1 MRVTQ
6 ARLDRYRADV
16 DAYGNAAARYVE
28 QYIAALRDEFPDMS
42 VEDLRDE
49 AIGAIDDA
57 LNAFGDQASEL
68 ALDLFEE
75 IVTAYGFKP
84 ETRIESVVPREMI
97 EGGVRYRARYL
108 VEGLSDKFD
117 RDVADLT
124 RYYIHRGAF
133 ENMERNCARNDL
145 RYARVPSG
153 RETCGFCFMLSSRG
167 FVYRSEQTAGG
178 AHAYHE
184 HCDCVI
190 VPGFKDKGHELDIQI
205 DGYDPNLMGEHWN
218 ECQATIGGEKELR
231 ERWKS
236 MTKAQRARYK
246 GNNNAE
252 RYRRFVNAR
261 TIREVET
268 RDFRWL
274 NTGEVPRIDYALN
287 SRSAYGR
294 LVLPKDYSVENIV
307 DKGNEWRDLFALDT
321 LQENGFALATRP
333 PKAIGRDGAVIDGV
347 TCPDLTI
354 GGEIW
359 EIKSPPPANIAVK
372 EGNELDY
379 IGQQLRRAQHSFSNP
394 YDPESMEGMGDYSP
408 KRVVLNLFYRPSP
421 VPISTERFR
430 NKLVGEMRRYGI
442 DEVIVVDADGSLR
455 RFLKQ

>member
-16 DAYGNAAARYVE
+16 DACGNAAARYVE

-75 IVTAYGFKP
+75 IVTVYGFKP
-84 ETRIESVVPREMI
+84 ETRLESVVTREMI

-108 VEGLSDKFD
+108 VEGLSNKFD

-124 RYYIHRGAF
+124 RYYIHRSAF

-190 VPGFKDKGHELDIQI
+190 VPGFKDKGHELDVQI
-205 DGYDPNLMGEHWN
+205 DGYDPDLMGEHWN

-261 TIREVET
+261 TIREVEM

-274 NTGEVPRIDYALN
+274 NTGEIPRIDYSEN
-287 SRSAYGR
+287 PFEAYGQPER
-294 LVLPKDYSVENIV
+294 RGLYTADNFH
-307 DKGNEWRDLFALDT
+307 DHNGEWRDVFAMDMLS
-321 LQENGFALATRP
+321 ESGFSVKTR
-333 PKAIGRDGAVIDGV
+333 GRNAPDGYSNIDI
-347 TCPDLTI
+347 LI
-354 GGEIW
+354 GGELW
-359 EIKSPPPANIAVK
+359 EIKSPEDTASSNPEGLRFVEGNLRAAVK
-372 EGNELDY
+372 QFKNQYDPDSDSTLNYGGKIRVVFNSMYKSISDKKIEKE
-379 IGQQLRRAQHSFSNP
+379 LRRQIRIQ
-394 YDPESMEGMGDYSP
+394 DVDEI
-408 KRVVLNLFYRPSP
+408 LFIR
-421 VPISTERFR
+421 
-430 NKLVGEMRRYGI
+430 K
-442 DEVIVVDADGSLR
+442 DGSIIR
-455 RFLKQ
+455 IEK

>member
-1 MRVTQ
+1 MAASQ
-6 ARLDRYRADV
+6 AWLNRYRADV
-16 DAYGNAAARYVE
+16 DAYGDAAATYVE
-28 QYIAALRDEFPDMS
+28 EYPSALIAENPGASISEI
-42 VEDLRDE
+42 RDE
-49 AIGAIDDA
+49 AIAAIDDS
-57 LNAFGDQASEL
+57 LNAFGDQASTL
-68 ALDLFEE
+68 ALDLLEE
-75 IVTAYGFKP
+75 IADSYGVPVETA
-84 ETRIESVVPREMI
+84 IEDVIPYEMVD
-97 EGGVRYRARYL
+97 GGVRYAARRL
-108 VEGLSDKFD
+108 VEGDSSTFT
-117 RDVADLT
+117 RDVADLS
-124 RYYIHRGAF
+124 RYYIHRSAF

-167 FVYRSEQTAGG
+167 FDYRSEETAGST
-178 AHAYHE
+178 HAYHE

-190 VPGFKDKGHELDIQI
+190 VPGFKDMPASEQI
-205 DGYDPNLMGEHWN
+205 EGYDPDEMLKRWHM
-218 ECQATIGGEKELR
+218 CQDAVGTDKELR
-231 ERWKS
+231 AQWKS
-236 MTKAQRARYK
+236 MTGAQRARYK
-246 GNNNAE
+246 GNNDAE
-252 RYRRFVNAR
+252 RYRRFVNAKA
-261 TIREVET
+261 IREAET

-274 NTGEVPRIDYALN
+274 NTGEVPRIDYELN
-287 SRSAYGR
+287 PRSAYGR
-294 LVLPKDYSVENIV
+294 LVVPKDYSAENIV

-359 EIKSPPPANIAVK
+359 EIKSPPPVNRAVK

-421 VPISTERFR
+421 VSISTERFR

-442 DEVIVVDADGSLR
+442 DEVIDVDADGSLR